1 MSLNFCNNNS
11 LSAITALPA
20 SISGGGLNLIST
32 QTASGSTSIEFTSG
46 INSTYK
52 SYLFKFYSI
61 HPATD
66 DEDLRVLFSSNAGS
80 SYGLTKTTT
89 YVRSSYTEG
98 GSGAE
103 ITYLSSKDLAQS
115 TSAQPLAQGIG
126 SDDDQTCSG
135 TMHLFN
141 PSSSVLVKHF
151 IADFNTYEG
160 SNVSIRQLCAGYVND
175 SSAVD
180 AVKFDGLRGAFDGVI
195 KLYGIS

>member
-1 MSLNFCNNNS
+1 MALNFCNNNS

-20 SISGGGLNLIST
+20 SISGGGLNLISS

-89 YVRSSYTEG
+89 YDIKRF
-98 GSGAE
+98 E
-103 ITYLSSKDLAQS
+103 IL
-115 TSAQPLAQGIG
+115 
-126 SDDDQTCSG
+126 
-135 TMHLFN
+135 
-141 PSSSVLVKHF
+141 
-151 IADFNTYEG
+151 DFNYWIFINFFNCVCRWSLFAITRCTE
-160 SNVSIRQLCAGYVND
+160 
-175 SSAVD
+175 
-180 AVKFDGLRGAFDGVI
+180 
-195 KLYGIS
+195 

>member
-1 MSLNFCNNNS
+1 MALNFCNNNS

-20 SISGGGLNLIST
+20 SISGGGLNLISS

-46 INSTYK
+46 IDSTYK
-52 SYLFKFYSI
+52 EYIFKFYSI

-89 YVRSSYTEG
+89 YVRSSHTEG
-98 GSGAE
+98 GAGTE
-103 ITYLSSKDLAQS
+103 IAYLVSKDLAQS

-126 SDDDQTCSG
+126 SDADQTCSG
-135 TMHLFN
+135 TMHLFE
-141 PSSSVLVKHF
+141 PSSTVFVKHF
-151 IADFNTYEG
+151 IAEFNTYEG

-175 SSAVD
+175 TSAVD

-195 KLYGIS
+195 KLYGVS

>member
-1 MSLNFCNNNS
+1 MALNFCNNNS
-11 LSAITALPA
+11 LSSITALPA
-20 SISGGGLNLIST
+20 SISGGGLNLISS

-98 GSGAE
+98 GYGAE